1 MCMAKFS
8 LTLVPQMSFSTFVAL
23 VPDHGI
29 LSVEGTWGRVNS
41 LINFGLIAKKIN
53 WIPLCTL
60 MVKVS
65 NISLKS

>member
-1 MCMAKFS
+1 MCLAKFS

-41 LINFGLIAKKIN
+41 LIKFWADCQKNKLDS
-53 WIPLCTL
+53 PLYTYG
-60 MVKVS
+60 
-65 NISLKS
+65 